1 MAIPPDSGV
10 DQSIA
15 SQAADIEGATSPFEP
30 AQPAAPTEV
39 YKLDPITKIPVSKH
53 EGPLWKSRKNAG
65 SRAITD
71 LIAGW
76 DEAEYY
82 YNNAQQN
89 HRKETQGNRSG
100 TRNVGKDRRDQF
112 SMTEN
117 IVYATVNAVIPNIYA
132 KNPNVE
138 ITMTDQQLEP
148 IGVMLEHLLNKL
160 ASMKH
165 SPGINL
171 KPKVRK
177 SIVRCEITNEA
188 WIMIGWTKRENSID
202 QANADIVR
210 IGTALVEAKDQKEI
224 ERLEGELLALE
235 ESVDLLD
242 PPGPFVKSF
251 RAEQVLMDTGHTE
264 DDFSDC
270 NWIMVE
276 AMFATNYLNARYRVK
291 MPDGTYNS
299 AYKPTHVVDATQTS
313 SGTEGVQEEINNFKM
328 FDYERDQPTQ
338 YGYGDRQSYERG
350 KRTKCWYAFDKV
362 RRRYMLF
369 ADNDWTWPIW
379 VFDDPYHFPDFYPLA
394 RLQYHTDP
402 RMTRARGE
410 VSHYLDQQ
418 DEINTIVD
426 EGNRARVALRDNTIF
441 NSSIMT
447 TKDVEDIMLNANR
460 KIKGVKVP
468 EGQKLEDVIMGPP
481 MPTLKYQFLWDKT
494 SAKEAIN
501 MISGT
506 GDAMRGEQFKTNTT
520 NQAIEQYSS
529 ISGVRLDEKRDAIED
544 FIGDIMA
551 KVLFLCLQFMDQQ
564 TVGSLVGSQ
573 YGEAASQWRNLQPE
587 EIRKMV
593 VCSIEG
599 GSTVKPTSAAKKA
612 EALQIGQILGQFA
625 SNPAVVMVLLK
636 MMQRAFD
643 GVDMTDAD
651 WQMLTQSIQGQ
662 MQQPQPG
669 AGGSPAQEGAPPPD
683 QGAAQQGGGDPMQ
696 AIVAELVKQG
706 IPEQQAIQLV
716 QQKMAARTQ

>member
-10 DQSIA
+10 EQNITN
-15 SQAADIEGATSPFEP
+15 QATEIEGGTDPF
-30 AQPAAPTEV
+30 AQAPAAPQEV
-39 YKLDPITKIPVSKH
+39 YKLDPITKIPVSKY

-65 SRAITD
+65 RRAISD
-71 LIAGW
+71 LITGW
-76 DEAEYY
+76 EEAEYY

-89 HRKETQGNRSG
+89 HRKETQGNRQG
-100 TRNVGKDRRDQF
+100 NRNYGKDRRDSY

-117 IVYATVNAVIPNIYA
+117 MVYATVNAVIPNIYA

-138 ITMTDQQLEP
+138 ITMTDQALEQ
-148 IGVMLEHLLNKL
+148 IGVMLEHLVNKL
-160 ASMKH
+160 ASMRAA
-165 SPGINL
+165 PGINL

-202 QANADIVR
+202 QANADITR
-210 IGTALVEAKDQKEI
+210 IGADLVNATDQKEI

-235 ESVDLLD
+235 EAVDILD

-251 RAEQVLMDTGHTE
+251 RGEQVLMDPGHTE
-264 DDFSDC
+264 DDYSDC
-270 NWIMVE
+270 AWIMVE
-276 AMFATNYLNARYRVK
+276 AMFATSYLNARYRVK
-291 MPDGTYNS
+291 NKDNTYAS

-350 KRTKCWYAFDKV
+350 KRTKCWYVFDKV
-362 RRRYMLF
+362 RRRFMLF

-379 VFDDPYHFPDFYPLA
+379 VFDDPYHYPDFFPLE

-441 NSSIMT
+441 NSSVMT
-447 TKDVEDIMLNANR
+447 TKDVEDIILNSNR

-481 MPTLKYQFLWDKT
+481 MPTLKYQFLWDKS

-501 MISGT
+501 VISGT
-506 GDAMRGEQFKTNTT
+506 GDAMRGEQYKTNTT

-544 FIGDIMA
+544 FIGGIMG

-573 YGEAASQWRNLQPE
+573 YGDAVNLWRNMQPE
-587 EIRKMV
+587 EIRKLVM
-593 VCSIEG
+593 CQIEG

-651 WQMLTQSIQGQ
+651 WQMLTQAIQGQ
-662 MQQPQPG
+662 MQQPAPAEG
-669 AGGSPAQEGAPPPD
+669 AGSPPPQEGAPP
-683 QGAAQQGGGDPMQ
+683 QQGGEDPMQ

-706 IPEQQAIQLV
+706 IPEQQAVQLV
-716 QQKMAARTQ
+716 QQKMAGRTQ